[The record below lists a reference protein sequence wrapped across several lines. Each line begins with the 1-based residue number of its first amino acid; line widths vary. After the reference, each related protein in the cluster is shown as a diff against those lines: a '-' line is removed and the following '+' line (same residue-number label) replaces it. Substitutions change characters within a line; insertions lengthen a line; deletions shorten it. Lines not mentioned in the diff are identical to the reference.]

1 MINNILDLSRLEAG
15 MMRFNVQE
23 CDAVELCREV
33 KMMVNMQTK
42 MVNAYFHTDLEILP
56 IQADSR
62 WFLKVLSSLLCVPK
76 LYTGDICQVEY
87 TLTKEGQYLRITVT
101 GSPLYHIWKDEQ
113 EQRILHDINKLC
125 LEAFKGSY
133 LVSEGEQK
141 VVTITYPLA

>member
-1 MINNILDLSRLEAG
+1 MVPQSTVITIVRTQIVYRRYLPSR
-15 MMRFNVQE
+15 
-23 CDAVELCREV
+23 
-33 KMMVNMQTK
+33 
-42 MVNAYFHTDLEILP
+42 I
-56 IQADSR
+56 
-62 WFLKVLSSLLCVPK
+62 
-76 LYTGDICQVEY
+76 YTE
-87 TLTKEGQYLRITVT
+87 EGQYLRITVT

>member
-1 MINNILDLSRLEAG
+1 
-15 MMRFNVQE
+15 
-23 CDAVELCREV
+23 
-33 KMMVNMQTK
+33 MQTK
-42 MVNAYFHTDLEILP
+42 MVDAYFHTDLETLP

-62 WFLKVLSSLLCVPK
+62 WVLKVLSSLLSVPR

-87 TLTKEGQYLRITVT
+87 ALTKESQYLRITVT

-133 LVSEGEQK
+133 LVSKGEQK

>member
-1 MINNILDLSRLEAG
+1 
-15 MMRFNVQE
+15 MRFNVQE

-76 LYTGDICQVEY
+76 LYTGIPQNYCHRKS
-87 TLTKEGQYLRITVT
+87 TLPYMERRT
-101 GSPLYHIWKDEQ
+101 GATHP
-113 EQRILHDINKLC
+113 
-125 LEAFKGSY
+125 A
-133 LVSEGEQK
+133 
-141 VVTITYPLA
+141 